1 MKKLLFI
8 LPIVLIFACKKPNQ
22 PSGPTGITGPSSI
35 SIFFKN
41 NVGQDLLNSATPNA
55 VDPLKIQLLDLNEAG
70 KKIHYINPNP
80 LSDYPK
86 GFRLMQDG
94 SGINFMYVSYDGG
107 IKIGNKITR
116 YLRFEDGSEDK
127 ITFEVINP
135 IYIENLWIND
145 ILKATRNGSN
155 VVAPVEIVK

>member
-41 NVGQDLLNSATPNA
+41 NVGQDLLNSTTPNA
-55 VDPLKIQLLDLNEAG
+55 IDPLKIQLLDINEAG
-70 KKIHYINPNP
+70 QKSIYFKGH
-80 LSDYPK
+80 LDYPK
-86 GFRLMQDG
+86 GFRLMQDS
-94 SGINFMYVSYDGG
+94 SGANFMTLTYGG
-107 IKIGNKITR
+107 GFKVGNKITR
-116 YLRFEDGSEDK
+116 YLKFDDGSEDK